1 MFGCC
6 RHSNAQQ
13 FIRNRRTGVWD
24 SLSLNALV
32 AGEANKIETRSVTR
46 FESLPN
52 PRATVTLSS
61 ESLKS
66 MASSIQDLAY
76 TLRSRALA
84 LQVPKQ
90 C

>member
-1 MFGCC
+1 MLLAMLF
-6 RHSNAQQ
+6 R
-13 FIRNRRTGVWD
+13 
-24 SLSLNALV
+24 LSLLSVTVALGFGKFSLV

-66 MASSIQDLAY
+66 MASSI
-76 TLRSRALA
+76 
-84 LQVPKQ
+84 
-90 C
+90 

>member
-6 RHSNAQQ
+6 RHSNVQQ
-13 FIRNRRTGVWD
+13 FKRNRRT
-24 SLSLNALV
+24 SLNALV

-66 MASSIQDLAY
+66 MASSI
-76 TLRSRALA
+76 
-84 LQVPKQ
+84 
-90 C
+90 